1 VSDPQGSS
9 AVDEAEADAETD
21 VSLGDAF
28 DADGGTPGEPL
39 VRDSVHRRDRESRS
53 KTRAAEA
60 ARQPA
65 AAAQQA
71 RAEEESESNDDE
83 DEPVHAQ
90 PRFEGRSVQVPLSF
104 KQAMASPEAMFWRKA
119 VEECLS
125 AHRQLGTFVEE
136 EVSARKKVLPTRWV
150 FSLKTDQSGNVIK
163 FKARFVVKGFLQRK
177 GVDFNQV
184 FSPAMRGEQWRL
196 MVAVATSLAG
206 KFGRGVLSKADVV
219 NAYLQA
225 PLPEDEMVLFAL
237 PEGYV
242 AQSVAGAGRAIAA
255 RSIRAQ
261 MGLKQSGRVWYQHQR
276 SCLLKLG
283 FTPSSTAPCLYV
295 KEVDGGFVLVG
306 VFVDDLLVI
315 NATGN
320 PGAVDEVW
328 AALKQFYDVK
338 TEGKLSKFLGAEFDE
353 CEEGL
358 FLHLNQYITTVLER
372 FGEAES
378 KAELTSESD
387 AKATDEESEEL
398 LQWSDKQTYQSITGA
413 LMYIMATCRP
423 DIAHAVNARARRM
436 NRPRVCDLRAA
447 RHVLRYLQGTRRLG
461 ILFKYEP
468 SAEQRGLVAF
478 SDSDWAQDPVERR
491 STTGFITFYNG
502 AAISWYCGLQTVV
515 AASSCEAEYTALA
528 ECCREVSY
536 LRALVYFLH
545 EPALGATKI
554 MVDNQGAIDLVENPV
569 HHKRTK
575 HIEIRFHIARTA
587 QESGE
592 ILVTKVHTSDN
603 HADIFTKGTTG
614 EIFHRHVAAIM
625 HYLAPAA

>member
-1 VSDPQGSS
+1 MSDPRSSS
-9 AVDEAEADAETD
+9 AGDEAEADAAAD
-21 VSLGDAF
+21 VSLGEAL
-28 DADGGTPGEPL
+28 DADGGAPGEPL
-39 VRDSVHRRDRESRS
+39 VRDPVHRTDRESRS

-71 RAEEESESNDDE
+71 RAEEESESDDDE

-90 PRFEGRSVQVPLSF
+90 PRFEGRSVQVPRSF

-150 FSLKTDQSGNVIK
+150 FSLKTDQSGNVTK

-206 KFGRGVLSKADVV
+206 KFDRGVLSKADVV

-295 KEVDGGFVLVG
+295 KEVDGWFVLVG

-338 TEGKLSKFLGAEFDE
+338 TEGKLSKFLGAEFEE
-353 CEEGL
+353 CEEVL

-378 KAELTSESD
+378 KAEPTPESD
-387 AKATDEESEEL
+387 AKATDEESEAL
-398 LQWSDKQTYQSITGA
+398 LEWSDKQTYQSITGA

-447 RHVLRYLQGTRRLG
+447 RHALRYLQGMRRLG

-491 STTGFITFYNG
+491 STTGFIIFYNG
-502 AAISWYCGLQTVV
+502 AAVSWHCWLQTVV

-536 LRALVYFLH
+536 LRSLVYFLH
-545 EPALGATKI
+545 EPARGATKI

-569 HHKRTK
+569 HHRRTK
-575 HIEIRFHIARTA
+575 HIEIRFHVARSA

-592 ILVTKVHTSDN
+592 ILVTKVHTSEN
-603 HADIFTKGTTG
+603 HADILTKGTTG
-614 EIFHRHVAAIM
+614 ETFRRHVAAIM